1 MKNLATYLELLL
13 QSIMAAAIFF
23 ALIHIAEAKEMPK
36 NIQINSEGCF
46 SVDVKDINIFHA
58 VEDFEGN
65 VIVIFGGKGNA
76 VKNYFTKDCA
86 IEIFNDTRS
95 YIRNIDIPAMI
106 ESRDLSGLKK

>member
-1 MKNLATYLELLL
+1 MKKLADYLEMLLH
-13 QSIMAAAIFF
+13 SIVIAALFF
-23 ALIHIAEAKEMPK
+23 ALISIAEAKEMPK

-46 SVDVKDINIFHA
+46 SVDVKDINLFYA

-65 VIVIFGGKGNA
+65 VIVVFGGKGNA

-106 ESRDLSGLKK
+106 ESRDLSSLKK